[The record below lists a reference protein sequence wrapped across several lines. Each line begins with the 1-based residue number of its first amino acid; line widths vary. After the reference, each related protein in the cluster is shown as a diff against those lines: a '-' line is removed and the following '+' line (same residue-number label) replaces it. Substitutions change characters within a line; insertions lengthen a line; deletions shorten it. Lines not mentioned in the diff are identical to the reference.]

1 MNVTAEYVQW
11 FLTNSAG
18 IELPISEAGDLVSLV
33 REQRAMLASLGR
45 FDTSHLHPSLTFDP
59 RDPYRT

>member
-18 IELPISEAGDLVSLV
+18 IELPISEAGDLVPLV
-33 REQRAMLASLGR
+33 RAELAALARLRR
-45 FDTSHLHPSLTFDP
+45 FDMSDVRPGATFDP
-59 RDPYRT
+59 RAPYRT